1 MSAGRLGGPQVP
13 LAVVERGGEV
23 ESVHQGS
30 VAVVDADG
38 TLVACAGSPDT
49 VAFTRSSLKPLQALP
64 FVLAGGPA
72 HFGLSTEQVALLCAS
87 HSGEARH
94 QAAVADLLRRA
105 GCRVDELGCGTHAP
119 SVYEALGETPPP
131 PPYSPLAHNCSGK
144 HAGMLA
150 YCVLRGWPR
159 EGYLDPGHPLQVEI
173 RAAVARFAGVRTEDL
188 DAVLDGCSAPNYAL
202 PLGGLARAYARLV
215 RPAGD
220 DPEGAACRAITH
232 AMRNHPDYVSGERR
246 GDLVL
251 MRAGRGT
258 WISKVGAEGM
268 QAIGLPEPGLGVA
281 IKVADGAGRA
291 VVPVAIAVLDALGAL
306 DGAARRELAPW
317 AAPVLHNARGLAV
330 GCVRPIVVLDK
341 PADGRSSPDGRGRR

>member
-1 MSAGRLGGPQVP
+1 MNPDRLAGPHVP
-13 LAVVERGGEV
+13 LAVVERGGQA

-30 VAVVDADG
+30 IAVVDADG
-38 TLVACAGSPDT
+38 TLVASAGSPDT

-72 HFGLSTEQVALLCAS
+72 HFGLASEQVALLCAS

-105 GCRVDELGCGTHAP
+105 GCGVDELGCGTHAP
-119 SVYEALGETPPP
+119 FVYETLGEPPPP
-131 PPYSPLAHNCSGK
+131 PPYSPLGHNCSGK

-150 YCVLRGWPR
+150 CCVLRGWPR

-173 RAAVARFAGVRTEDL
+173 RAAVARYAGVPVKDL
-188 DAVLDGCSAPNYAL
+188 EPVLDGCSAPNYAL
-202 PLGGLARAYARLV
+202 PLAGLARAYARLV
-215 RPAGD
+215 RPARND
-220 DPEGAACRAITH
+220 AEAAACREITA
-232 AMRNHPDYVSGERR
+232 AMLRHPDYVSGERR
-246 GDLVL
+246 GDLAL
-251 MRAGRGT
+251 MRAGRGA
-258 WISKVGAEGM
+258 WIAKVGAEGM
-268 QAIGLPEPGLGVA
+268 QAIGWPDAGLGVA

-291 VVPVAIAVLDALGAL
+291 VVPVAIAVLEALGAL
-306 DGAARRELAPW
+306 DAAARRDLAPW

-341 PADGRSSPDGRGRR
+341 RAVGLASPGGGERR